1 MFIMPPRTSWLYQ
14 YGISLSSTRRY
25 LFTLLFIALCSL
37 VWFLYIYEPMQ
48 TRIEAA
54 QAQSKIQRA
63 QSVEE
68 LNDAIASLRTEL
80 AATTRASSPSRDDQ
94 LHAVLGYVDQAGLD
108 LEHCA
113 VQDAAIVLQA
123 SGTFKQIQNFFD
135 QLAAS
140 TQRLLPSNVRI
151 TRSADNHFMVFVT
164 IET

>member
-1 MFIMPPRTSWLYQ
+1 MPPRTSWLYQ
-14 YGISLSSTRRY
+14 YGISLSSMRRY
-25 LFTLLFIALCSL
+25 LFTLLFIALCCML
-37 VWFLYIYEPMQ
+37 WFLYVYEPMQ
-48 TRIEAA
+48 TRIEGA

-80 AATTRASSPSRDDQ
+80 GATATASSPSHDDQ
-94 LHAVLGYVDQAGLD
+94 LHAVLGYADQAGLD

-113 VQDAAIVLQA
+113 VQDKAIVLQA

-140 TQRLLPSNVRI
+140 TQRLLPRNVRI
-151 TRSADNHFMVFVT
+151 TRSADNHFALSVI
-164 IET
+164 IETV